1 MKRYIK
7 HLMKGAEIRTDNFL
21 RSQDKNPESIQYGGM
36 HGDVAEAKTTIY
48 HMATA
53 LSVYFKEDSRFYRNE
68 ALFDAINLACGF
80 VRRMQRE
87 NGSFDYPTCNFQS
100 AADTSFCF
108 KRLILGYRLLD
119 KYGTGGDKTEVLKRK
134 YLVIMQDALK
144 AIRDGGFHTPNHRWG
159 ITAAL
164 LQGANLFAED
174 EAFADSLRKRAAQ
187 YLAEG
192 VDEDED
198 GEYAERSTGNYN
210 AVVNNAMFAIGQET
224 GEELYYDYARKNLKM
239 MLLYID
245 PDDTIFTQNSSRQD
259 KGRAEYADKYFY
271 QYLYAACLGD
281 DGVFDG
287 AAHKIVKDN
296 MERGDIAPDCFPVI
310 MTHDEMMKHEF
321 TEYGFAESYRKYFRH
336 SGVLRVKKEEYTYT
350 VLNGKSSFL
359 FFKTGSTAVC
369 VKIGES
375 CCEKRNFVPK
385 TMEVNEQGC
394 VLSEAFD
401 SWYYLPFDEPQNTSD
416 WWEMDQTKR
425 KKLLPERLNTR
436 LEIRELPEGLE
447 LHLKADGLKGLPLRL
462 EICIPAGTTVENE
475 HFYMKAEAGS
485 GMILRDGCLQVK
497 DSDRELVMGPGFGS
511 HEFKGHY
518 SGEEVNDSGFTV
530 YCNEYTPLEKVFKI
544 CVKHS

>member
-1 MKRYIK
+1 MKRYMK
-7 HLMKGAEIRTDNFL
+7 HLRKGAEIRTENFL
-21 RSQDKNPESIQYGGM
+21 KTQDKNPDSIQYGGM

-53 LSVYFKEDSRFYRNE
+53 LSVYFMKESRFYQSE
-68 ALFDAINLACGF
+68 ALYNAINLACDF

-87 NGSFDYPTCNFQS
+87 NGSFDYPVCNFQS
-100 AADTSFCF
+100 AADTSFCY
-108 KRLILGYRLLD
+108 KRLILGYRLIG
-119 KYGTGGDKTEVLKRK
+119 KYGNGCDKTEVLKKK
-134 YLVIMQDALK
+134 YLIMMHDALK

-164 LQGANLFAED
+164 MQGANLFAE
-174 EAFADSLRKRAAQ
+174 EAEFADGLRKRAAQ

-224 GEELYYDYARKNLKM
+224 GEELYYDYAKKNLKM
-239 MLLYID
+239 MLFYID

-259 KGRAEYADKYFY
+259 KGRDEYADKYFY

-281 DGVFDG
+281 DGVFDA
-287 AAHKIVKDN
+287 AAHKIIKDN
-296 MERGDIAPDCFPVI
+296 MERGDIAPDCLPVL
-310 MTHDEMMKHEF
+310 MTHDEMMRHEF
-321 TEYGFAESYRKYFRH
+321 KGYGFSEAYRKYFKH
-336 SGVLRVKKEEYTYT
+336 SGVLRVKQEQYTYT
-350 VLNGKSSFL
+350 VLNEKSSFL
-359 FFKTGSTAVC
+359 FFKTGSTTVT

-375 CCEKRNFVPK
+375 CCEKRNFVPE
-385 TMEVNEQGC
+385 TMEVNSHGC

-401 SWYYLPFDEPQNTSD
+401 SWYYLPFDGPQNTSD

-436 LEIRELPEGLE
+436 LEIREIDGGLE
-447 LHLKADGLKGLPLRL
+447 LYLKADGLKGLPLRL
-462 EICIPAGTTVENE
+462 EIGIPAAAAVENE
-475 HFYMKAEAGS
+475 HFYMKAGAGNS
-485 GMILRDGCLQVK
+485 MILRDGYLHVK
-497 DSDRELVMGPGFGS
+497 DSGSELVIGPGFGS

-518 SGEEVNDSGFTV
+518 SGEEVNASGFTV
-530 YCNEYTPLEKVFKI
+530 YFNEYTPLEKVVKI
-544 CVKHS
+544 CVKDS